1 MRHRVVKAL
10 IALAACLPATALAQ
24 QPSAGTPRE
33 GSWELSVG
41 AGAAYLDNQ
50 IVQVLDITDPG
61 TGKLAP
67 GGALRLGYHLNRM
80 WSLSAGLFAG
90 YDKPATVLQPF
101 GAVTWTPNVDAKT
114 SPFVTLGAGV
124 TNVSWSDSGSSY
136 KTTSQFGVHLGV
148 GLLQALSD
156 RMALR
161 VELREQ
167 YEKFSESAVFPSAV
181 FNGTGSVGLSFFF
194 GGRRAPVASV
204 ALNPPNATLESFGAT
219 EQLAATPLDQ
229 AGRPLAGRA
238 VAWSSS
244 NDSVASVSPAG
255 LVTAVGD
262 GAATI
267 TATSEAASGSAS
279 ITVAQAPATLAV
291 APDAATLTALG
302 QTQQLAASG
311 QDANNN
317 AIQSP
322 QVTWTSSGPAVSVS
336 ASGLVTA
343 MGNGTATVTAAANGR
358 TAAATITVAQAIAS
372 VSVMPA
378 AATVTAA
385 GGSARFT
392 AQAKDANGRPV
403 SGKVITWASSAP
415 NVATTGAGGVVTGVG
430 NGTAQISATVE
441 GQTGT
446 ATLTVAIPA
455 RAAPAPAPVAAAP
468 AVALPTT
475 VSAPALVL
483 HDVNF
488 RPNSAVLPPEAAA
501 ELDAVA
507 QGMQGIPN
515 SRWEIGGYTSTMGN
529 AARNLALS
537 RRRALSVRT
546 YLIRHGVPAA
556 QLVAVGY
563 GDANPIASNATAA
576 GRRQNMRV
584 QIKRLR

>member
-24 QPSAGTPRE
+24 QPSAGAPRE

-41 AGAAYLDNQ
+41 AGGAYLDNQ
-50 IVQVLDITDPG
+50 IVQLLDFTDPG
-61 TGKLAP
+61 TGKLAL
-67 GGALRLGYHLNRM
+67 GGAVRLGYHLNRM

-101 GAVTWTPNVDAKT
+101 GAISWTPNVDAKT
-114 SPFVTLGAGV
+114 SPFLTLGGGV
-124 TNVSWSDSGSSY
+124 TNVAWSNSGSSY
-136 KTTSQFGVHLGV
+136 KTTSQFGVHVGV
-148 GLLQALSD
+148 GLRQMLTD

-167 YEKFSESAVFPSAV
+167 YEKFSNAAVFPTAV
-181 FNGTGSVGLSFFF
+181 FNGTGTVGLSFFF
-194 GGRRAPVASV
+194 GGRHAPVASV
-204 ALNPPNATLESFGAT
+204 ALSPANATLESFGAT
-219 EQLAATPLDQ
+219 EQLAATPMDQ
-229 AGRPLAGRA
+229 AGKPLSGRA

-244 NDSVASVSPAG
+244 NESVASVSPAG
-255 LVTAVGD
+255 LVTAVGN

-291 APDAATLTALG
+291 TPDAATLTALG
-302 QTQQLAASG
+302 QTQQLSVSA

-317 AIQSP
+317 AIAGP
-322 QVTWTSSGPAVSVS
+322 QVTWTSSGPAVAVN
-336 ASGLVTA
+336 ASGLATA
-343 MGNGTATVTAAANGR
+343 MRNGTATITAAANGQS
-358 TAAATITVAQAIAS
+358 AAATITVAQAIAS
-372 VSVMPA
+372 VSVTPA

-385 GGSARFT
+385 GGTARFS
-392 AQAKDANGRPV
+392 AQASDANGRPV
-403 SGKVITWASSAP
+403 SGKVITWTSSAP
-415 NVATTGAGGVVTGVG
+415 NVATTGAGGVVTAVA

-455 RAAPAPAPVAAAP
+455 RAAPAPVAAAP

-483 HDVNF
+483 HNVNF
-488 RPNSAVLPPEAAA
+488 RPNSAVLPPEASA

-507 QGMQGIPN
+507 QAMQGAPN
-515 SRWEIGGYTSTMGN
+515 SRFEIGGYTSNMGN

-537 RRRALSVRT
+537 RRRALAVRT

-563 GDANPIASNATAA
+563 GDTNPIASNGTAA

-584 QIKRLR
+584 EIKRLR